1 MNKDEYAFLPEAFF
15 GGVQEQED
23 EEELD
28 PYFRPDAVSGED
40 EPDSLDWMPE
50 TPTEPCPCCGAE
62 IPENPSWGYICPMCG
77 WEIDYDVEGEPDKPS
92 DQNHGLSLTEARW
105 NFHSFGT
112 VAPWKVMENG
122 E

>member
-1 MNKDEYAFLPEAFF
+1 MPFCRRRFSTVCRSRRTRKNSTRTSGRDAAP
-15 GGVQEQED
+15 ED
-23 EEELD
+23 EE
-28 PYFRPDAVSGED
+28 P
-40 EPDSLDWMPE
+40 EPDMSWLPE

-92 DQNHGLSLTEARW
+92 DQNHGLSLTEAQW

-112 VAPWKVMENG
+112 VAPWKIIENG
-122 E
+122 

>member
-40 EPDSLDWMPE
+40 EPDGLDWLPE

-92 DQNHGLSLTEARW
+92 DQNHGLSLTEVQW

-112 VAPWKVMENG
+112 VAPWKIIENG
-122 E
+122 